1 MPATLYADGGARGNP
16 GPAAIGVVL
25 RDSSGAP
32 LDEISR
38 TIGETTNN
46 VAEYTAVIEGL
57 KLALE
62 RGVTDIE
69 VKLDSK
75 LVVHQLNGEWKI
87 KSDALRGLAVE
98 AKRLLNRFQSAT
110 LDHVGRAKNSE
121 ADALVNQ
128 ALDAE
133 QVAELGPQWMP
144 PDEEDDE
151 RPRPGPG
158 QTSLLD

>member
-25 RDSSGAP
+25 TDSTGGD
-32 LDEISR
+32 LGEISR

-57 KLALE
+57 KLAME

-75 LVVHQLNGEWKI
+75 LVVHQLNGDWKI
-87 KSDALRGLAVE
+87 KSDSLRGLAVE
-98 AKRLLNRFQSAT
+98 ARRLLNRFHSAKVE
-110 LDHVGRAKNSE
+110 HVARAKNAA

-128 ALDAE
+128 ALDSAQLE
-133 QVAELGPQWMP
+133 QMGPQWMP
-144 PDEEDDE
+144 QDEEDDG

>member
-1 MPATLYADGGARGNP
+1 VPATLYADGGARGNP

-25 RDSSGAP
+25 TDSTAGD
-32 LDEISR
+32 LGEISR

-57 KLALE
+57 KLAME

-75 LVVHQLNGEWKI
+75 LVVHQLNGDWKI
-87 KSDALRGLAVE
+87 KSDSLRGLAVE
-98 AKRLLNRFQSAT
+98 ARRLLNRFHSAKVE
-110 LDHVGRAKNSE
+110 HVARAKNAA

-128 ALDAE
+128 ALDSAQLE
-133 QVAELGPQWMP
+133 QMGPQWMP
-144 PDEEDDE
+144 QDEEDDG

>member
-1 MPATLYADGGARGNP
+1 VPATLFADGGARGNP

-25 RDSSGAP
+25 TDSTGAD
-32 LDEISR
+32 LDAISR

-75 LVVHQLNGEWKI
+75 LVVHQLTGDWKI
-87 KSDALRGLAVE
+87 KSDSLRGLAVE
-98 AKRLLNRFQSAT
+98 ARRLLNRFHSAT
-110 LDHVGRAKNSE
+110 IEHVARGNNSA

-128 ALDAE
+128 ALDAAQLE
-133 QVAELGPQWMP
+133 DLGPQWTP
-144 PDEEDDE
+144 PDEEDDG